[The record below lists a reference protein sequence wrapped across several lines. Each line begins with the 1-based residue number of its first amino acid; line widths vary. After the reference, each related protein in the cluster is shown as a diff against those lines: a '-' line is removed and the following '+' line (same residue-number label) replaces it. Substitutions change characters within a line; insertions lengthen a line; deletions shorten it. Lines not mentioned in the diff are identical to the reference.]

1 VIFPTQR
8 PNPGLLHYR
17 QFFTVWA
24 TREAPFNMY
33 LDGQKS
39 LKGKIFQME
48 ETEKANMLKNVVH
61 KSGQNDETTS
71 NSMWQKCRKGKEPT
85 EI

>member
-1 VIFPTQR
+1 
-8 PNPGLLHYR
+8 
-17 QFFTVWA
+17 
-24 TREAPFNMY
+24 
-33 LDGQKS
+33 
-39 LKGKIFQME
+39 ME